1 MLRNKRIIF
10 ILLTLLLL
18 ALNVLFV
25 ALEWRRTNLQLR
37 DSLAVEGQTLQ
48 AALDVTLET
57 TFHNM
62 LQLATVIAE
71 DQRVQQLFQAGKHAV
86 AQEGGGAGGPRA
98 AAARQELLQLV
109 LPMWQKQMRDYGAR
123 QLHFQLG
130 PGSLSFLRVH
140 QPDKFGDRMDQVR
153 HTIVDVNRDHKPR
166 SGFETGRIYSGL
178 RGVVPVWSS
187 GDEKQREFLGAL
199 EVGTSF
205 DPVLKT
211 LDNRTGRGAAV
222 LLNRDQVDQNM
233 WQEFIKRNMLGGAAD
248 APDSCYIEASSR
260 PEVIRLLRSPSF
272 KNSYRGAHNTYVLHD
287 SGQTFAITR
296 FPLFDYKG
304 LRDGHP
310 DPVGSILL
318 WSDITSRYTA
328 HRNDHLFIIIYAIGS
343 FLLFELLLIMLFRFS
358 CRQLQKTID
367 EQTAKL
373 TELAE
378 KNTTILHSAGDGII
392 GLDQQGCMTF
402 ANRAAEQ
409 LTGWSIEEMSGRN
422 IHDLFCHLNAA
433 GERTA
438 SDDCLILRCCR
449 TGGSADI
456 SGELFRRKDGS
467 SFPVE
472 YRVTQYQ
479 HEVHGAVLVFRDIT
493 ERQALERKVRWMAYH
508 DSLTGLLNRT
518 AFDEK
523 LTWLQALARR
533 EQQQIALLYIDLDGF
548 KSVNDRH
555 GHDAGDQVLYI
566 AASRLLDSLREV
578 DLLARIGGDEFIAA
592 LLVEE
597 GNGAVAEGVAQRM
610 LDSMQEP
617 FSINNQQLE
626 LGVSIGIAHHDPHG
640 SETIEQ
646 TRLRADQALY
656 QAKQLGKHRYV
667 VQSNDPSQQ

>member
-1 MLRNKRIIF
+1 MLRNKRIVF

-18 ALNVLFV
+18 TLNVLFV

-37 DSLAVEGQTLQ
+37 DSLAVEGKTLQ

-86 AQEGGGAGGPRA
+86 AQEGGGAGGKKT

-130 PGSLSFLRVH
+130 PGALSFLRVH

-272 KNSYRGAHNTYVLHD
+272 K
-287 SGQTFAITR
+287 
-296 FPLFDYKG
+296 
-304 LRDGHP
+304 
-310 DPVGSILL
+310 
-318 WSDITSRYTA
+318 
-328 HRNDHLFIIIYAIGS
+328 
-343 FLLFELLLIMLFRFS
+343 
-358 CRQLQKTID
+358 
-367 EQTAKL
+367 
-373 TELAE
+373 
-378 KNTTILHSAGDGII
+378 
-392 GLDQQGCMTF
+392 
-402 ANRAAEQ
+402 
-409 LTGWSIEEMSGRN
+409 
-422 IHDLFCHLNAA
+422 
-433 GERTA
+433 
-438 SDDCLILRCCR
+438 
-449 TGGSADI
+449 
-456 SGELFRRKDGS
+456 
-467 SFPVE
+467 
-472 YRVTQYQ
+472 
-479 HEVHGAVLVFRDIT
+479 
-493 ERQALERKVRWMAYH
+493 
-508 DSLTGLLNRT
+508 
-518 AFDEK
+518 
-523 LTWLQALARR
+523 
-533 EQQQIALLYIDLDGF
+533 
-548 KSVNDRH
+548 
-555 GHDAGDQVLYI
+555 
-566 AASRLLDSLREV
+566 
-578 DLLARIGGDEFIAA
+578 
-592 LLVEE
+592 
-597 GNGAVAEGVAQRM
+597 
-610 LDSMQEP
+610 
-617 FSINNQQLE
+617 
-626 LGVSIGIAHHDPHG
+626 
-640 SETIEQ
+640 
-646 TRLRADQALY
+646 
-656 QAKQLGKHRYV
+656 
-667 VQSNDPSQQ
+667 

>member
-1 MLRNKRIIF
+1 MLTNKRFIF
-10 ILLTLLLL
+10 IALTLVLLS
-18 ALNVLFV
+18 LNILFV
-25 ALEWRRTNLQLR
+25 VIEWQRANTQLK
-37 DSLAVEGQTLQ
+37 DSLAIEGQTLQ

-71 DQRVQQLFQAGKHAV
+71 DQRVQQLFQAGKHAI
-86 AQEGGGAGGPRA
+86 AHEGGGAGGPKA
-98 AAARQELLQLV
+98 AEARQKLLQLV

-153 HTIVDVNRDHKPR
+153 HTIVDVNSDHKPR

-178 RGVVPVWSS
+178 RGVVPVWSLAK
-187 GDEKQREFLGAL
+187 GQRREYIGAL

-205 DPVLKT
+205 GPVLKT
-211 LDNRTGRGAAV
+211 LDSRTGRGAAV

-233 WQEFIKRNMLGGAAD
+233 WQEFIQRNMLGGVSN
-248 APDSCYIEASSR
+248 APDACYIEATTR
-260 PEVIRLLRSPSF
+260 PEIMRLLRNPAF
-272 KNSYRGAHNTYVLHD
+272 KSGYRGAHNTYLVHD
-287 SGQTFAITR
+287 NGQTFAVTR

-304 LRDGHP
+304 LRDGNP

-318 WSDITSRYTA
+318 WSDITQRYTA
-328 HRNDHLFIIIYAIGS
+328 HRNDHLFTIIYAVGS
-343 FLLFELLLIMLFRFS
+343 FLLFELLLTMLFRFS

-367 EQTAKL
+367 EQTAEL

-378 KNTTILHSAGDGII
+378 KNATILHSAGDGII
-392 GLDQQGCMTF
+392 GLDHQGCITF
-402 ANRAAEQ
+402 ANGAAEQ
-409 LTGWSIEEMSGRN
+409 LTGWSSAEMIDRN
-422 IHDLFCHLNAA
+422 IHELFCPPNAA
-433 GERTA
+433 GELTF
-438 SDDCLILRCCR
+438 SDDCAIVQCCR
-449 TGGSADI
+449 KGGSADI

-467 SFPVE
+467 VIPVE
-472 YRVTQYQ
+472 YRVTQYNHGLQ
-479 HEVHGAVLVFRDIT
+479 GAVLVFRDIT

-508 DSLTGLLNRT
+508 DPLTGLLNRT
-518 AFDEK
+518 AFEEK

-548 KSVNDRH
+548 KTVNDYH

-566 AASRLLDSLREV
+566 AASRLLDTLREV

-592 LLVEE
+592 LLVED
-597 GNGAVAEGVAQRM
+597 GDSGPAESVAQRM
-610 LDSMQEP
+610 LDAMQEAI
-617 FSINNQQLE
+617 SVNGKELR
-626 LGVSIGIAHHDPHG
+626 LGVSIGISLNDPLS
-640 SETIEQ
+640 SESIEQ
-646 TRLRADQALY
+646 TRRQADQALY

-667 VQSNDPSQQ
+667 VQSNDPAEQ

>member
-1 MLRNKRIIF
+1 MLTNKRSIF
-10 ILLTLLLL
+10 IVLTLVLL
-18 ALNVLFV
+18 ALNILFV
-25 ALEWRRTNLQLR
+25 VIEWQRANAQLK
-37 DSLAVEGQTLQ
+37 DSLAIEGQTLQ
-48 AALDVTLET
+48 AVLDVTLET

-86 AQEGGGAGGPRA
+86 AREGGGAGGPE
-98 AAARQELLQLV
+98 AARSRQKLLQLV

-187 GDEKQREFLGAL
+187 ANGQSREFVGAL

-205 DPVLKT
+205 GPVLST

-233 WQEFIKRNMLGGAAD
+233 WQEFIQRNMLGGVSN
-248 APDSCYIEASSR
+248 APDACYVEATTR
-260 PEVIRLLRSPSF
+260 PEIVRLLRNPSF
-272 KNSYRGAHNTYVLHD
+272 KSNYHGAHNTYLVHD
-287 SGQTFAITR
+287 NGQTFAITR

-304 LRDGHP
+304 LRDADP

-318 WSDITSRYTA
+318 WSDITQRYTA
-328 HRNDHLFIIIYAIGS
+328 HRNDHLFTIIYAVGS
-343 FLLFELLLIMLFRFS
+343 FLLFELLLTMLFRFS

-367 EQTAKL
+367 EQTAEI

-378 KNTTILHSAGDGII
+378 KNTTILNSAGDGII
-392 GLDQQGCMTF
+392 GLDQQGCITF
-402 ANRAAEQ
+402 ANGAAEQ
-409 LTGWSIEEMSGRN
+409 LTGWSSEEMSGRN

-433 GERTA
+433 GELTF
-438 SDDCLILRCCR
+438 SDDCPIVQCCR
-449 TGGSADI
+449 KGGSADI

-472 YRVTQYQ
+472 YRVTQYNHRLQ
-479 HEVHGAVLVFRDIT
+479 GAVLVFRDIT

-508 DSLTGLLNRT
+508 DPLTGLLNRT

-523 LTWLQALARR
+523 MNWLMALARR
-533 EQQQIALLYIDLDGF
+533 ERQQIALLYIDLDGF
-548 KSVNDRH
+548 KQVNDSH
-555 GHDAGDQVLYI
+555 GHDAGDQVLYV
-566 AASRLLDSLREV
+566 AASRLLDTLREV

-592 LLVEE
+592 LLVEDSDS
-597 GNGAVAEGVAQRM
+597 GPAESVAQRM
-610 LDSMQEP
+610 LDVMQEAI
-617 FSINNQQLE
+617 SVNGKELQ
-626 LGVSIGIAHHDPHG
+626 LGVSIGIALNDPLSG
-640 SETIEQ
+640 ESIEQ
-646 TRLRADQALY
+646 TRLQADQALY

-667 VQSNDPSQQ
+667 VQSNGPAEQ

>member
-1 MLRNKRIIF
+1 MPLKKRSLF
-10 ILLTLLLL
+10 IAFTLLLL
-18 ALNVLFV
+18 VLNILFV
-25 ALEWRRTNLQLR
+25 VLEWRRTNQQLK
-37 DSLAVEGQTLQ
+37 DSLAIEGKTLQ

-86 AQEGGGAGGPRA
+86 ALEGGGAGGPKA
-98 AAARQELLQLV
+98 AEARQKLLQLV

-153 HTIVDVNRDHKPR
+153 HTIVDVNRDHQPR

-187 GDEKQREFLGAL
+187 AHGQRREYIGAL

-205 DPVLKT
+205 GPVLKT
-211 LDNRTGRGAAV
+211 LDNRTGRAAAV
-222 LLNRDQVDQNM
+222 LLNREQVDQNM
-233 WQEFIKRNMLGGAAD
+233 WQEFIRRNMMSGVAN
-248 APDSCYIEASSR
+248 APDTCYIEDTSR
-260 PEVIRLLRSPSF
+260 PEVMRLLRNPAF
-272 KNSYRGAHNTYVLHD
+272 KNGYRGARSTYLLHD
-287 SGQTFAITR
+287 QGQTFAVTR

-304 LRDGHP
+304 LRDGNP
-310 DPVGSILL
+310 SPVGSILL
-318 WSDITSRYTA
+318 WSDITARYTA
-328 HRNDHLFIIIYAIGS
+328 HRNDRLFIIIYAIGS
-343 FLLFELLLIMLFRFS
+343 FLLFELLLLMLFRFS
-358 CRQLQKTID
+358 CRKLQETID
-367 EQTAKL
+367 NQTAEII
-373 TELAE
+373 ELAE
-378 KNTTILHSAGDGII
+378 KNATILNSAGDGII
-392 GLDQQGCMTF
+392 GLDHNGLITY
-402 ANRAAEQ
+402 ANSAAEQ
-409 LTGWSIEEMSGRN
+409 LSGWSTEEMAGRN
-422 IHDLFCHLNAA
+422 IHDLFCHLSAD
-433 GERTA
+433 GSPTA

-449 TGGSADI
+449 NGGGADV

-472 YRVTQYQ
+472 YRVTQYN
-479 HEVHGAVLVFRDIT
+479 HELQGAVLLFRDIT
-493 ERQALERKVRWMAYH
+493 ERQALERKVRWMALH
-508 DSLTGLLNRT
+508 DPLTGLLNRS

-523 LTWLQALARR
+523 LNWLQALARR
-533 EQQQIALLYIDLDGF
+533 EQQLIALLYIDLDGF
-548 KSVNDRH
+548 KTINDHH

-566 AASRLLDSLREV
+566 VASRLLDTLREV

-597 GNGAVAEGVAQRM
+597 GNRAAAEGVAQRM

-617 FSINNQQLE
+617 ISINSQQLG
-626 LGVSIGIAHHDPHG
+626 LGVSIGIAYHDPSG
-640 SETIEQ
+640 NQTIDQ

-656 QAKQLGKHRYV
+656 QAKLQGKNRYCV
-667 VQSNDPSQQ
+667 ADA